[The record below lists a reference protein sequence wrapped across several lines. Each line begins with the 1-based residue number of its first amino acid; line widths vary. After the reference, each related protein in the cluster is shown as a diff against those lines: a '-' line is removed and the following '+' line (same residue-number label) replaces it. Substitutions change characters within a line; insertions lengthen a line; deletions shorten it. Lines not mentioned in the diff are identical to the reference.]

1 MRAIGDLDLL
11 IHFILYVSRV
21 SYSYLY
27 SFQDLGLGLEG
38 YRRKGRMKLQT
49 NMVIFEN
56 KGSSWLIELVIGL
69 CVFPSR
75 GVPLKGIRVYLVG
88 KCIGLRIR
96 KIG

>member
-1 MRAIGDLDLL
+1 
-11 IHFILYVSRV
+11 
-21 SYSYLY
+21 
-27 SFQDLGLGLEG
+27 
-38 YRRKGRMKLQT
+38 MKLQT